1 MYRLKTQPDNV
12 HDKLDVGA
20 NGMLAAVKAQLVAN
34 ETGLVV
40 VLEKE
45 AVVETFEY
53 DNRVHGRTG
62 WVPEM
67 VFFSDGTPSKT
78 FRPEAV

>member
-1 MYRLKTQPDNV
+1 MYRLKTQPGEE
-12 HDKLDVGA
+12 HDMMSVGY
-20 NGMLAAVKAQLVAN
+20 NGLLAAVKAQSVADD
-34 ETGLVV
+34 TGLVV

-62 WVPEM
+62 WVPDE
-67 VFFSDGTPSKT
+67 VFSPS
-78 FRPEAV
+78 V